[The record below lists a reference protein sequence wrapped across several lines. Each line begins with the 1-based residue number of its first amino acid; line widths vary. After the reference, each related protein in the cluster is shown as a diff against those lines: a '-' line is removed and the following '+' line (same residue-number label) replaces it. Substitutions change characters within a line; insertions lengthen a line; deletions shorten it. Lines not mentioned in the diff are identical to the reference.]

1 MNAKQLGRA
10 KLTPTTPKTRPGK
23 SYTFLLLI
31 SAFIVPKKDKTKQK
45 LKKTNPKRNPNKKIN
60 KKNMA
65 TFTRK

>member
-31 SAFIVPKKDKTKQK
+31 SPFIVPKKGKTKQK
-45 LKKTNPKRNPNKKIN
+45 LKKQTQKETQTKK
-60 KKNMA
+60 
-65 TFTRK
+65 

>member
-45 LKKTNPKRNPNKKIN
+45 TKKQNQKETQTKK
-60 KKNMA
+60 
-65 TFTRK
+65 